1 MLTEQ
6 IQSDLKVA
14 QLARDEIKVSA
25 LRLLLSEMKY
35 AQINKGQDLAD
46 EDVIIVVQKE
56 VKKRR
61 EAALGF
67 RSGGREDSALKEEAE
82 LKILENYLPAQLSK
96 EELTKIVE
104 ETISELGATNIR
116 DMGKVIGAVMGKIK
130 GQADGTIVS
139 NLVKERLSSV

>member
-1 MLTEQ
+1 MLIEQ
-6 IQSDLKVA
+6 IQSDLKTA

-35 AQINKGQDLAD
+35 AQINKGRDLAD

-61 EAALGF
+61 EAACGF
-67 RSGGREDSALKEEAE
+67 RLGGREDSALKEEAE

-96 EELTKIVE
+96 EELTKIAE
-104 ETISELGATNIR
+104 ETISELGATNIQ
-116 DMGKVIGAVMGKIK
+116 DMGKVIGVVIGKVK
-130 GQADGTIVS
+130 GKADGNSIS
-139 NLVKERLSSV
+139 LIVKERLSK